1 MKTNPIRTAVDNGEV
16 QIGTWINMIRNSA
29 ILTLLK
35 ASGLD
40 FARIDMEHS
49 SPSMST
55 VADMAALARALDF
68 PIMVRPPDG
77 NREWITRLLDAGV
90 YNLHCPQVD
99 TPEQAAEIVRASRYN
114 PIGSRGMIGAS
125 SGNDFESGGDDRAR
139 LAEINRNVFVTVM
152 FESGG
157 AFDHLDEI
165 AAMDGID
172 CLTLGPTDLAQSLDV
187 FGTPDMDKV
196 LDERRMM
203 ILEAAAKHGK
213 TTAMRVTSSAQARQW
228 KDAGT
233 LLLAYSAEV
242 TVISEGYKRA
252 VSEIRGD

>member
-1 MKTNPIRTAVDNGEV
+1 MKSNPIRTAVDQNEI
-16 QIGTWINMIRNSA
+16 QIGTWINMVRNPA

-55 VADMAALARALDF
+55 VADMAALSRALDF

-99 TPEQAAEIVRASRYN
+99 TPEQAAEIVRASRYA
-114 PIGSRGMIGAS
+114 PVGQRGMAGATV
-125 SGNDFESGGDDRAR
+125 GNDFEAGNDDLDL
-139 LAEINRNVFVTVM
+139 LAEVNRNVFVTVM
-152 FESGG
+152 LESGG

-172 CLTLGPTDLAQSLDV
+172 ALTLGPTDLAQSLGV
-187 FGTPDMDKV
+187 YGTSDMGKV

-203 ILEAAAKHGK
+203 IIEAAAKYGK
-213 TTAMRVTSSAQARQW
+213 TTAMRVTSYEQALQW
-228 KDAGT
+228 KNAGT

-242 TVISEGYKRA
+242 TVIADGYKKA
-252 VSEIRGD
+252 VSKIRGG